1 MIEDL
6 KDLIVEKW
14 NNTSVKAKLIGA
26 AVIVVIIIAV
36 IVN

>member
-1 MIEDL
+1 MIEDF

-14 NNTSVKAKLIGA
+14 NDTSVKTKLIGA

-36 IVN
+36 IAN

>member
-1 MIEDL
+1 MIEDF

-14 NNTSVKAKLIGA
+14 NDTSVTAKLVGA
-26 AVIVVIIIAV
+26 AIIIVIVVAI